1 MLRALILILL
11 SLACTT
17 PAQAHTRSQ
26 SASHWRIDG
35 DRIQGRVEADALD
48 GTRLYALGG
57 DQLLPETFRRYAE
70 AAFTLETGA
79 GRCAR
84 VGAATISPAPNA
96 RLAANIVFQ
105 CPAGSLADG
114 RVSLRSQLFLDVAPS
129 HLHFASIGDGA
140 GREAE
145 SVLTDAHRRADFVL
159 EGPGSTESAWS
170 AFKRFI
176 PVGAEHVWGGL
187 DHLAFILA
195 LALLAKR
202 VTAIAFA
209 ATGFTLGHTA
219 TLALAALGVVR
230 PEGPTVEA
238 LIGFTV
244 AFVALEAARDG
255 EARMTRWSRPL
266 AVLLVALAAA
276 SMLARWPVSAVAL
289 LGLALFSYCYPRGF
303 RRGAAVAPWL
313 AAAFGLIH
321 GCGFA
326 GALSEL
332 DLPRPHL
339 LSALAGFNIGVE
351 LAQIVVVTAALGV
364 AFAVRRFAP
373 ARAAPAGDLVA
384 AGLFGIGVYWF
395 VSRTIGA

>member
-1 MLRALILILL
+1 MLRALILFF
-11 SLACTT
+11 LAVVCAA

-26 SASHWRIDG
+26 SASHWRIEG
-35 DRIQGRVEADALD
+35 DRVVGRVEADALD
-48 GTRLYALGG
+48 GTRLYALGS
-57 DQLLPETFRRYAE
+57 DQDLPETFRRHAE
-70 AAFTLETGA
+70 TAFSMATDA
-79 GRCAR
+79 GKCER
-84 VGAATISPAPNA
+84 VGAATTSPAPNA
-96 RLAANIVFQ
+96 RLAASIVFQ
-105 CPAGSLADG
+105 CPAGSLDDG

-145 SVLTDAHRRADFVL
+145 SVLTDSHRSAAFVL

-170 AFKRFI
+170 AFARFI

-195 LALLAKR
+195 LALLARR
-202 VTAIAFA
+202 VTTIALA

-219 TLALAALGVVR
+219 TLALAALGVVQ
-230 PEGPTVEA
+230 PNGPTVEA

-255 EARMTRWSRPL
+255 EARMTRCSLPV
-266 AVLLVALAAA
+266 AVLLAALAVA
-276 SMLARWPVSAVAL
+276 SMLARWQVSAAAL

-326 GALSEL
+326 GALSKI

-351 LAQIVVVTAALGV
+351 LAQIAVLAAALAA
-364 AFAVRRFAP
+364 AFAARRLLRTRTAL
-373 ARAAPAGDLVA
+373 AADLVT

-395 VSRTIGA
+395 VGRTIGV